1 MKQVN
6 YKYRILEAKS
16 IIKNKENYGKKVIQK
31 AQQLL
36 DTYTPSTYTPLTE
49 EQRAEIKR
57 KYPNTYK

>member
-6 YKYRILEAKS
+6 YKYRILEAKHVLN
-16 IIKNKENYGKKVIQK
+16 NKDTYPKMSVQK
-31 AQQLL
+31 AQQLI
-36 DTYTPSTYTPLTE
+36 DEYVPATYTPLTD